1 MTNDTN
7 TNTYTIPV
15 QIVEEGRALGA
26 AWRKAESA
34 AARTLAK
41 STAKGGFDYRLGT
54 LLATLRQQAAEH
66 GQTRLSAQTLKEAGI
81 ADIDKRR
88 RSEALWYHDNHE
100 AVTSWLADSGKSFSS
115 LTALQTAWKKAEKE
129 AHKATPETD
138 TDTDTDTETGT
149 KKSRISDPAAL
160 ATTLLQSASS
170 RAIAKQA
177 ADLVLT
183 MIREEQA
190 ARHAA

>member
-41 STAKGGFDYRLGT
+41 STAKGGFDYRLGD

-66 GQTRLSAQTLKEAGI
+66 GQTRLSARTLGEAGI
-81 ADIDKRR
+81 AGIDKRR
-88 RSEALWYHDNHE
+88 RSEALWLHDNRD
-100 AVTSWLADSGKSFSS
+100 AVQAWLADSGKSFSS
-115 LTALQTAWKKAEKE
+115 LTALQTAWRKAEKE
-129 AHKATPETD
+129 VHKATPDADAD
-138 TDTDTDTETGT
+138 TDTGT
-149 KKSRISDPAAL
+149 KESRISDPAAL